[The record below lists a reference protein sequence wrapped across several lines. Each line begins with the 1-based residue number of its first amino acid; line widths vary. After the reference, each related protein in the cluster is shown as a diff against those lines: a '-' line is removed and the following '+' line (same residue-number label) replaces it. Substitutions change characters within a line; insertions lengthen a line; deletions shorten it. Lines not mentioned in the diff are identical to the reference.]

1 MISEENF
8 RSRDFFSSCFFLF
21 VIVAISSVTISTYVI
36 EPFMRDGSIHNR
48 PRFTIN
54 QEAIDTIAEDESIS
68 VIAFGSS
75 MMFKGLD
82 GRCVSENLQTKATV
96 YNLGQISSRHYT
108 DMMHIPRTVS
118 SSPEMVLIEV
128 SPHTLNNPNFEN
140 ELDYVELRFKLDSM
154 YQSSVDM
161 GDWIDLIQPE
171 HEKWVA
177 SNELERVAFR
187 QEYIPKAI
195 EERLLNLMMDET
207 LGHPG
212 WTTSGRFD
220 WLPPV
225 GSVEWEE
232 YLQSPYFTDDKWGFD
247 GMTTEQREEYN
258 QSKMRDSRKYY
269 PLSNSLSTRALDYQI
284 TTLLDSGIK
293 VMIVNPPQHPLS
305 LNYLAEGQWNAIND
319 TIEQYSDLSGVY
331 VFDQLWQEGWNDEH
345 FWDRNHLD
353 DEGRLEFCNR
363 ISPFIDSAIQEL

>member
-1 MISEENF
+1 MEHDDDLF
-8 RSRDFFSSCFFLF
+8 GVRHLFSSCFYLF
-21 VIVAISSVTISTYVI
+21 VIVIISSVTFSTYII
-36 EPFMRDGSIHNR
+36 EPFMRDGSIHDR

-54 QEAIDTIAEDESIS
+54 QLALDTIAEDDSMS

-82 GRCVSENLQTKATV
+82 GGCVSDNLQTEALV

-108 DMMHIPRTVS
+108 DMMHIPRTILS
-118 SSPEMVLIEV
+118 NPELVLIEV
-128 SPHTLNNPNFEN
+128 SPHTLNNPTFEK

-154 YQSSVDM
+154 YQSSIDS
-161 GDWIDLIQPE
+161 GDWSDLIQPG
-171 HEKWVA
+171 HESWIA
-177 SNELERVAFR
+177 TNDLERMYFR

-195 EERLLNLMMDET
+195 EERMLNILMNDT
-207 LGHPG
+207 FRHPE
-212 WTTSGRFD
+212 WTTSGQFD

-225 GSVEWEE
+225 DSMEWED

-247 GMTTEQREEYN
+247 GMTTEKRIEYN
-258 QSKMRDSRKYY
+258 NSKMRDSSKYY
-269 PLSNSLSTRALDYQI
+269 PLNNSLSTKALHYQI
-284 TTLLDSGIK
+284 TSLLNNEIK

-305 LNYLAEGQWNAIND
+305 LNYVPEGQWDSVNE
-319 TIEQYSDLSGVY
+319 TIQNYSKTAGVY
-331 VFDQLWQEGWNDEH
+331 VFDQLWEVDWGDEH

-363 ISPFIDSAIQEL
+363 ISPLIDLALAD